1 MTSALPRTILVTGAA
16 GFIGSALSKRL
27 LSEGCRVIGIDD
39 FNSYYP
45 VELKEARVADIGPN
59 PAFTLVRGDISDKAL
74 LEKVFSDYEPE
85 AVVNLA
91 AQAGV
96 RYSIE
101 NPDAY
106 TRSNL
111 VGFANLLEC
120 CRHHKVG
127 HFVFA
132 SSSSVYG
139 KNKKVPFSEDDRVDF
154 PVSYYAATKKA
165 NELMAASYANLY
177 KLPLTGLRFF
187 TVYGPW
193 GRPDMAPWLFTDAIL
208 AGRPIKVFNNGDMMR
223 DFTFIDDIVEGVVRV
238 IGRVPQG
245 DFPYE
250 IFNIGNHSPVRLM
263 DFIHE
268 IVDSNR
274 IRKDFIAEEIAKK
287 NPKRVGVYR
296 LIMKSGSDNFRASS
310 IQGIMRRLKEKGI
323 ALEVYEPTL
332 DADTFLDTPVEHDLA
347 AFKSHCDLI
356 ITNRNSPDLADV
368 KDKVFTR
375 DLFGN
380 N

>member
-45 VELKEARVADIGPN
+45 VELKEARVADIGSN

-238 IGRVPQG
+238 IGRMPQG

-268 IVDSNR
+268 IEKACGR
-274 IRKDFIAEEIAKK
+274 EAEK
-287 NPKRVGVYR
+287 
-296 LIMKSGSDNFRASS
+296 IMLPMQAGD
-310 IQGIMRRLKEKGI
+310 
-323 ALEVYEPTL
+323 VPVTY
-332 DADTFLDTPVEHDLA
+332 ADTAKLEAAVGFKPATPLSVGIPKFVEW
-347 AFKSHCDLI
+347 FKWWKAESAK
-356 ITNRNSPDLADV
+356 SADS
-368 KDKVFTR
+368 KKH
-375 DLFGN
+375 
-380 N
+380 

>member
-74 LEKVFSDYEPE
+74 LEKVFSDYDPE

-268 IVDSNR
+268 IEKACGR
-274 IRKDFIAEEIAKK
+274 EAEK
-287 NPKRVGVYR
+287 
-296 LIMKSGSDNFRASS
+296 IMLPMQAGD
-310 IQGIMRRLKEKGI
+310 
-323 ALEVYEPTL
+323 VPVTY
-332 DADTFLDTPVEHDLA
+332 ADTAKLEAAVGFKPATPLSVGIPKFVEW
-347 AFKSHCDLI
+347 FKWWKAESAK
-356 ITNRNSPDLADV
+356 SADS
-368 KDKVFTR
+368 KKH
-375 DLFGN
+375 
-380 N
+380 

>member
-111 VGFANLLEC
+111 VGSRISSNAAGTTRSGTSFSRAPPPSTERIKR
-120 CRHHKVG
+120 CRFLKTT
-127 HFVFA
+127 A
-132 SSSSVYG
+132 S
-139 KNKKVPFSEDDRVDF
+139 
-154 PVSYYAATKKA
+154 
-165 NELMAASYANLY
+165 
-177 KLPLTGLRFF
+177 
-187 TVYGPW
+187 
-193 GRPDMAPWLFTDAIL
+193 
-208 AGRPIKVFNNGDMMR
+208 
-223 DFTFIDDIVEGVVRV
+223 TFR
-238 IGRVPQG
+238 
-245 DFPYE
+245 
-250 IFNIGNHSPVRLM
+250 
-263 DFIHE
+263 
-268 IVDSNR
+268 
-274 IRKDFIAEEIAKK
+274 
-287 NPKRVGVYR
+287 
-296 LIMKSGSDNFRASS
+296 
-310 IQGIMRRLKEKGI
+310 
-323 ALEVYEPTL
+323 
-332 DADTFLDTPVEHDLA
+332 
-347 AFKSHCDLI
+347 
-356 ITNRNSPDLADV
+356 
-368 KDKVFTR
+368 
-375 DLFGN
+375 
-380 N
+380 

>member
-45 VELKEARVADIGPN
+45 VELKEARVADSGPT

-139 KNKKVPFSEDDRVDF
+139 KNK
-154 PVSYYAATKKA
+154 
-165 NELMAASYANLY
+165 
-177 KLPLTGLRFF
+177 
-187 TVYGPW
+187 
-193 GRPDMAPWLFTDAIL
+193 
-208 AGRPIKVFNNGDMMR
+208 
-223 DFTFIDDIVEGVVRV
+223 
-238 IGRVPQG
+238 
-245 DFPYE
+245 
-250 IFNIGNHSPVRLM
+250 
-263 DFIHE
+263 
-268 IVDSNR
+268 
-274 IRKDFIAEEIAKK
+274 
-287 NPKRVGVYR
+287 
-296 LIMKSGSDNFRASS
+296 
-310 IQGIMRRLKEKGI
+310 
-323 ALEVYEPTL
+323 
-332 DADTFLDTPVEHDLA
+332 
-347 AFKSHCDLI
+347 
-356 ITNRNSPDLADV
+356 
-368 KDKVFTR
+368 
-375 DLFGN
+375 
-380 N
+380 

>member
-16 GFIGSALSKRL
+16 SFIGSALSKRL

-45 VELKEARVADIGPN
+45 VELKEARVADIGSN

-268 IVDSNR
+268 IEKACGR
-274 IRKDFIAEEIAKK
+274 EAEK
-287 NPKRVGVYR
+287 
-296 LIMKSGSDNFRASS
+296 IMLPMQAGD
-310 IQGIMRRLKEKGI
+310 
-323 ALEVYEPTL
+323 VPVTY
-332 DADTFLDTPVEHDLA
+332 ADTAKLEAAVGFKPATPLSVGIPKFVEW
-347 AFKSHCDLI
+347 FKWWKAESAK
-356 ITNRNSPDLADV
+356 SADS
-368 KDKVFTR
+368 KKH
-375 DLFGN
+375 
-380 N
+380 

>member
-45 VELKEARVADIGPN
+45 VELKEARVADIGSN

-263 DFIHE
+263 DFIYE
-268 IVDSNR
+268 IEKACGR
-274 IRKDFIAEEIAKK
+274 EAEK
-287 NPKRVGVYR
+287 
-296 LIMKSGSDNFRASS
+296 IMLPMQAGD
-310 IQGIMRRLKEKGI
+310 
-323 ALEVYEPTL
+323 VPVTY
-332 DADTFLDTPVEHDLA
+332 ADTAKLEAAVGFKPATPLSVGIPKFVEW
-347 AFKSHCDLI
+347 FKWWKAESAK
-356 ITNRNSPDLADV
+356 SADS
-368 KDKVFTR
+368 KKH
-375 DLFGN
+375 
-380 N
+380 

>member
-45 VELKEARVADIGPN
+45 VELKEARVADIGSN

-268 IVDSNR
+268 IEKACGR
-274 IRKDFIAEEIAKK
+274 EAEK
-287 NPKRVGVYR
+287 
-296 LIMKSGSDNFRASS
+296 IMLPMQAGD
-310 IQGIMRRLKEKGI
+310 
-323 ALEVYEPTL
+323 VPVTY
-332 DADTFLDTPVEHDLA
+332 ADTAKLEAAVGFKPATPLSVGIPKFVEW
-347 AFKSHCDLI
+347 FKWWEAESAK
-356 ITNRNSPDLADV
+356 SADS
-368 KDKVFTR
+368 KKH
-375 DLFGN
+375 
-380 N
+380 

>member
-45 VELKEARVADIGPN
+45 VELKEARVADIGSN

-268 IVDSNR
+268 IEKACGR
-274 IRKDFIAEEIAKK
+274 EAEK
-287 NPKRVGVYR
+287 
-296 LIMKSGSDNFRASS
+296 IMLPMQAGD
-310 IQGIMRRLKEKGI
+310 
-323 ALEVYEPTL
+323 VPVTY
-332 DADTFLDTPVEHDLA
+332 ADTAKLEAAVGFKPATPLSVGIPKFVEW
-347 AFKSHCDLI
+347 FKWWKAESAK
-356 ITNRNSPDLADV
+356 SADS
-368 KDKVFTR
+368 KKH
-375 DLFGN
+375 
-380 N
+380 

>member
-45 VELKEARVADIGPN
+45 VELKEARVADIGSN

-268 IVDSNR
+268 IEKACGR
-274 IRKDFIAEEIAKK
+274 EAEK
-287 NPKRVGVYR
+287 
-296 LIMKSGSDNFRASS
+296 IMLP
-310 IQGIMRRLKEKGI
+310 IQDGD
-323 ALEVYEPTL
+323 VQVTY
-332 DADTFLDTPVEHDLA
+332 ADTAKLEAAVGFKPATPLSVGIPKFVEW
-347 AFKSHCDLI
+347 FKWWKAESAK
-356 ITNRNSPDLADV
+356 SADS
-368 KDKVFTR
+368 KKH
-375 DLFGN
+375 
-380 N
+380 

>member
-250 IFNIGNHSPVRLM
+250 IEKACGREAEKIMLPMQAGDAPVT
-263 DFIHE
+263 
-268 IVDSNR
+268 
-274 IRKDFIAEEIAKK
+274 
-287 NPKRVGVYR
+287 Y
-296 LIMKSGSDNFRASS
+296 
-310 IQGIMRRLKEKGI
+310 
-323 ALEVYEPTL
+323 
-332 DADTFLDTPVEHDLA
+332 ADTAKLEAAVGFKPATPLSVGIPKFVEW
-347 AFKSHCDLI
+347 FKWWKAESAK
-356 ITNRNSPDLADV
+356 SADS
-368 KDKVFTR
+368 KKH
-375 DLFGN
+375 
-380 N
+380 

>member
-1 MTSALPRTILVTGAA
+1 MTSALPRTILVTDAA

-268 IVDSNR
+268 IEKACGR
-274 IRKDFIAEEIAKK
+274 EAEK
-287 NPKRVGVYR
+287 
-296 LIMKSGSDNFRASS
+296 IMLPMQAGD
-310 IQGIMRRLKEKGI
+310 
-323 ALEVYEPTL
+323 VPVTY
-332 DADTFLDTPVEHDLA
+332 ADTAKLEAAVGFKPATPLSVGIPKFVEW
-347 AFKSHCDLI
+347 FKWWKAESAK
-356 ITNRNSPDLADV
+356 SADS
-368 KDKVFTR
+368 KKH
-375 DLFGN
+375 
-380 N
+380 

>member
-238 IGRVPQG
+238 IGRVTSRTRSSISG
-245 DFPYE
+245 T
-250 IFNIGNHSPVRLM
+250 
-263 DFIHE
+263 
-268 IVDSNR
+268 
-274 IRKDFIAEEIAKK
+274 IRRSASWTSSTRSRRRAGER
-287 NPKRVGVYR
+287 PKR
-296 LIMKSGSDNFRASS
+296 SCFRC
-310 IQGIMRRLKEKGI
+310 RR
-323 ALEVYEPTL
+323 VT
-332 DADTFLDTPVEHDLA
+332 
-347 AFKSHCDLI
+347 S
-356 ITNRNSPDLADV
+356 R
-368 KDKVFTR
+368 
-375 DLFGN
+375 
-380 N
+380 

>member
-45 VELKEARVADIGPN
+45 VELKDIGPN

-268 IVDSNR
+268 IEKACGR
-274 IRKDFIAEEIAKK
+274 EAEK
-287 NPKRVGVYR
+287 
-296 LIMKSGSDNFRASS
+296 IMLPMQAGD
-310 IQGIMRRLKEKGI
+310 
-323 ALEVYEPTL
+323 VPVTY
-332 DADTFLDTPVEHDLA
+332 ADTAKLEAAVGFKPATPLSVGIPKFVEW
-347 AFKSHCDLI
+347 FKWWKAESAK
-356 ITNRNSPDLADV
+356 SADS
-368 KDKVFTR
+368 KKH
-375 DLFGN
+375 
-380 N
+380 

>member
-59 PAFTLVRGDISDKAL
+59 SAFTLVRGDISDKAL

-268 IVDSNR
+268 IEKACGR
-274 IRKDFIAEEIAKK
+274 EAEK
-287 NPKRVGVYR
+287 
-296 LIMKSGSDNFRASS
+296 IMLPMQAGD
-310 IQGIMRRLKEKGI
+310 
-323 ALEVYEPTL
+323 VPVTY
-332 DADTFLDTPVEHDLA
+332 ADTAKLEAAVGFKPATPLSVGIPKFVEW
-347 AFKSHCDLI
+347 FKWWKAESAK
-356 ITNRNSPDLADV
+356 SADS
-368 KDKVFTR
+368 KKH
-375 DLFGN
+375 
-380 N
+380 

>member
-45 VELKEARVADIGPN
+45 VELKEARVADIGSN

-208 AGRPIKVFNNGDMMR
+208 AGRPIKVFNNGDKMR

-268 IVDSNR
+268 IEKACGR
-274 IRKDFIAEEIAKK
+274 EAEK
-287 NPKRVGVYR
+287 
-296 LIMKSGSDNFRASS
+296 IMLPMQAGD
-310 IQGIMRRLKEKGI
+310 
-323 ALEVYEPTL
+323 VPVTY
-332 DADTFLDTPVEHDLA
+332 ADTAKLEAAVGFKPATPLSVGIPKFVEW
-347 AFKSHCDLI
+347 FKWWKAESAK
-356 ITNRNSPDLADV
+356 SADS
-368 KDKVFTR
+368 KKH
-375 DLFGN
+375 
-380 N
+380 

>member
-16 GFIGSALSKRL
+16 GFIGSALLKRL

-45 VELKEARVADIGPN
+45 VELKEARVADIGSN

-268 IVDSNR
+268 IEKACGR
-274 IRKDFIAEEIAKK
+274 EAEK
-287 NPKRVGVYR
+287 
-296 LIMKSGSDNFRASS
+296 IMLPMQAGD
-310 IQGIMRRLKEKGI
+310 
-323 ALEVYEPTL
+323 VPVTY
-332 DADTFLDTPVEHDLA
+332 ADTAKLEAAVGFKPATPLSVGIPKFVEW
-347 AFKSHCDLI
+347 FKWWKAESAK
-356 ITNRNSPDLADV
+356 SADS
-368 KDKVFTR
+368 KKH
-375 DLFGN
+375 
-380 N
+380 

>member
-45 VELKEARVADIGPN
+45 VELKEARVADIGSN

-268 IVDSNR
+268 IEKACGR
-274 IRKDFIAEEIAKK
+274 EAEK
-287 NPKRVGVYR
+287 
-296 LIMKSGSDNFRASS
+296 IMLPMQAGDVP
-310 IQGIMRRLKEKGI
+310 GDVRRHRE
-323 ALEVYEPTL
+323 A
-332 DADTFLDTPVEHDLA
+332 
-347 AFKSHCDLI
+347 
-356 ITNRNSPDLADV
+356 
-368 KDKVFTR
+368 
-375 DLFGN
+375 
-380 N
+380 

>member
-45 VELKEARVADIGPN
+45 VELKEARVADIGSN

-154 PVSYYAATKKA
+154 PVSYYDYAATKKA

-268 IVDSNR
+268 IEKACGR
-274 IRKDFIAEEIAKK
+274 EAEK
-287 NPKRVGVYR
+287 
-296 LIMKSGSDNFRASS
+296 IMLPMQAGD
-310 IQGIMRRLKEKGI
+310 
-323 ALEVYEPTL
+323 VPVTY
-332 DADTFLDTPVEHDLA
+332 ADTAKLEAAVGFKPATPLSVGIPKFVEW
-347 AFKSHCDLI
+347 FKWWKAESAK
-356 ITNRNSPDLADV
+356 SADS
-368 KDKVFTR
+368 KKH
-375 DLFGN
+375 
-380 N
+380 

>member
-45 VELKEARVADIGPN
+45 VELKEARVADIGSN
-59 PAFTLVRGDISDKAL
+59 PAFTLVRGDISDK
-74 LEKVFSDYEPE
+74 

-268 IVDSNR
+268 IEKACGR
-274 IRKDFIAEEIAKK
+274 EAEK
-287 NPKRVGVYR
+287 
-296 LIMKSGSDNFRASS
+296 IMLPMQAGD
-310 IQGIMRRLKEKGI
+310 
-323 ALEVYEPTL
+323 VPVTY
-332 DADTFLDTPVEHDLA
+332 ADTAKLEAAVGFKPATPLSVGIPKFVEW
-347 AFKSHCDLI
+347 FKWWKAESAK
-356 ITNRNSPDLADV
+356 SADS
-368 KDKVFTR
+368 KKH
-375 DLFGN
+375 
-380 N
+380 

>member
-245 DFPYE
+245 DFPDE

-268 IVDSNR
+268 IEKACGR
-274 IRKDFIAEEIAKK
+274 EAEK
-287 NPKRVGVYR
+287 
-296 LIMKSGSDNFRASS
+296 IMLPMQAGD
-310 IQGIMRRLKEKGI
+310 
-323 ALEVYEPTL
+323 VPVTY
-332 DADTFLDTPVEHDLA
+332 ADTAKLEAAVGFKPATPLSVGIPKFVEWFKWWKAESAKSADSKKHEEGIRSQDENRSSRNRLRGSLERGASRA
-347 AFKSHCDLI
+347 ASRCGGA
-356 ITNRNSPDLADV
+356 RYRAA
-368 KDKVFTR
+368 
-375 DLFGN
+375 
-380 N
+380 

>member
-45 VELKEARVADIGPN
+45 VELKEARVADIGSN

-223 DFTFIDDIVEGVVRV
+223 DFTFIDDIVKGVVRV

-268 IVDSNR
+268 IEKACGR
-274 IRKDFIAEEIAKK
+274 EAEK
-287 NPKRVGVYR
+287 
-296 LIMKSGSDNFRASS
+296 IMLPMQAGD
-310 IQGIMRRLKEKGI
+310 
-323 ALEVYEPTL
+323 VPVTY
-332 DADTFLDTPVEHDLA
+332 ADTAKLEAAVGFKPATPLSVGIPKFVEW
-347 AFKSHCDLI
+347 FKWWKAESAK
-356 ITNRNSPDLADV
+356 SADS
-368 KDKVFTR
+368 KKH
-375 DLFGN
+375 
-380 N
+380 

>member
-193 GRPDMAPWLFTDAIL
+193 GHPDMAPWLFTDAIL

-263 DFIHE
+263 DFIYE
-268 IVDSNR
+268 IEKACGR
-274 IRKDFIAEEIAKK
+274 EAEK
-287 NPKRVGVYR
+287 
-296 LIMKSGSDNFRASS
+296 IMLPMQAGD
-310 IQGIMRRLKEKGI
+310 
-323 ALEVYEPTL
+323 VPVTY
-332 DADTFLDTPVEHDLA
+332 ADTAKLEAAVGFKPATPLSVGIPKFVEW
-347 AFKSHCDLI
+347 FKWWKAESAK
-356 ITNRNSPDLADV
+356 SADS
-368 KDKVFTR
+368 KKH
-375 DLFGN
+375 
-380 N
+380 

>member
-45 VELKEARVADIGPN
+45 VELKEARVADIGSN

-139 KNKKVPFSEDDRVDF
+139 KNKKVPLSEDDRVDF

-268 IVDSNR
+268 IEKACGR
-274 IRKDFIAEEIAKK
+274 EAEK
-287 NPKRVGVYR
+287 
-296 LIMKSGSDNFRASS
+296 IMLPMQAGD
-310 IQGIMRRLKEKGI
+310 
-323 ALEVYEPTL
+323 VPVTY
-332 DADTFLDTPVEHDLA
+332 ADTAKLEAAVGFKPATPLSVGIPKFVEW
-347 AFKSHCDLI
+347 FKWWKAESAK
-356 ITNRNSPDLADV
+356 SADS
-368 KDKVFTR
+368 KKH
-375 DLFGN
+375 
-380 N
+380 

>member
-154 PVSYYAATKKA
+154 PVSY
-165 NELMAASYANLY
+165 
-177 KLPLTGLRFF
+177 
-187 TVYGPW
+187 
-193 GRPDMAPWLFTDAIL
+193 
-208 AGRPIKVFNNGDMMR
+208 
-223 DFTFIDDIVEGVVRV
+223 
-238 IGRVPQG
+238 
-245 DFPYE
+245 
-250 IFNIGNHSPVRLM
+250 
-263 DFIHE
+263 
-268 IVDSNR
+268 
-274 IRKDFIAEEIAKK
+274 
-287 NPKRVGVYR
+287 
-296 LIMKSGSDNFRASS
+296 
-310 IQGIMRRLKEKGI
+310 
-323 ALEVYEPTL
+323 
-332 DADTFLDTPVEHDLA
+332 
-347 AFKSHCDLI
+347 
-356 ITNRNSPDLADV
+356 
-368 KDKVFTR
+368 
-375 DLFGN
+375 
-380 N
+380 